1 MTFGNSRCPEEFPA
15 MSEKANKHGAI
26 IFYSDQVIPENER
39 LDRRFLEMVNK
50 DQPKLAYI
58 PSASDGTRKYYREK
72 CEYYKRYGIED
83 LLYFDLNK
91 EYDSALTDE
100 LLACDAIH
108 LSGGDPFQFLGS
120 IRKRKFGPVL
130 KKYLNDGGIL
140 LGISAGAIVLTPS
153 INISHV
159 FYKSRTDQHQAVGLV
174 DFHFL
179 PHWNQRQ
186 DQADAVQKFSI
197 DSQATVYACRDGA
210 GMVIRGG
217 KIELVGD
224 VVRIKNGKLS

>member
-1 MTFGNSRCPEEFPA
+1 VKSGT
-15 MSEKANKHGAI
+15 I

-50 DQPKLAYI
+50 DSPRLAYI
-58 PSASDGTRKYYREK
+58 PSASDSTRKYYRDK
-72 CEYYKRYGIED
+72 CEYYKRYGIKD

-91 EYDSALTDE
+91 EYDPSNTDD

-130 KKYLNDGGIL
+130 KKYWEDGGIL

-159 FYKSRTDQHQAVGLV
+159 FYKSRTDKHQAVGLV

-179 PHWNQRQ
+179 PHWNLREPKIE
-186 DQADAVQKFSI
+186 DVVKFSKENRA
-197 DSQATVYACRDGA
+197 SVYACKDGD
-210 GMVIRGG
+210 GMIIREG

-224 VVRIKNGKLS
+224 LTLISKGKVMPH

>member
-1 MTFGNSRCPEEFPA
+1 
-15 MSEKANKHGAI
+15 MSNDSNKSGAI

-39 LDRRFLEMVNK
+39 LDRRFLELVNK
-50 DQPKLAYI
+50 ERPKLAYI
-58 PSASDGTRKYYREK
+58 PSASDSTRRYYQEK
-72 CEYYKRYGIED
+72 QTYYKRYGIQD

-91 EYDSALTDE
+91 EYDPTKTDE
-100 LLACDAIH
+100 LLSCDAIH

-120 IRKRKFGPVL
+120 IRKRKYGPVL
-130 KKYLNDGGIL
+130 KKYLEDGGIL

-179 PHWNQRQ
+179 PHWNQREEQ
-186 DQADAVQKFSI
+186 VDAVKKFSI
-197 DSQATVYACRDGA
+197 DNQATVYACQDGD
-210 GMVIRGG
+210 GMIIKGG
-217 KIELVGD
+217 KIEVVGGVIKIMNGLVCQ
-224 VVRIKNGKLS
+224 

>member
-1 MTFGNSRCPEEFPA
+1 MMPA
-15 MSEKANKHGAI
+15 GAI
-26 IFYSDQVIPENER
+26 IFYSDQVLPENER
-39 LDRRFLEMVNK
+39 LDKRFLEMIGK
-50 DQPKLAYI
+50 DKPKLAYI
-58 PSASDGTRKYYREK
+58 PSASDSTRKYYCEK
-72 CEYYKRYGIED
+72 CEYYKKYGIEG

-91 EYDSALTDE
+91 EYDPSLTDE

-108 LSGGDPFQFLGS
+108 LSGGDPFQFLGA
-120 IRKRKFGPVL
+120 IRKRDFGPVL
-130 KKYLNDGGIL
+130 KKYHADGGIL

-179 PHWNQRQ
+179 PHWNLRE
-186 DQADAVQKFSI
+186 DRLEAVKRFSLENK
-197 DSQATVYACRDGA
+197 ATVYACCDGA
-210 GMVIRGG
+210 GMVMQGG

-224 VVRIKNGKLS
+224 VVRIDKGLIA

>member
-1 MTFGNSRCPEEFPA
+1 
-15 MSEKANKHGAI
+15 MSERANKHGAI
-26 IFYSDQVIPENER
+26 IFYSDQVIPANER
-39 LDRRFLEMVNK
+39 LDRRFLEMINK
-50 DQPKLAYI
+50 DRPKLAYI
-58 PSASDGTRKYYREK
+58 PSASDSTRRYYREK
-72 CEYYKRYGIED
+72 CEYYKKYGIDD

-91 EYDSALTDE
+91 EYDPVLTEE

-120 IRKRKFGPVL
+120 IRKRDFGSVL
-130 KKYLNDGGIL
+130 KKYLTNGGIL

-159 FYKSRTDQHQAVGLV
+159 FYRSRTDQQQAVGLV

-179 PHWNQRQ
+179 PHLNQREGRLE
-186 DQADAVQKFSI
+186 DVKRFSI
-197 DSQATVYACRDGA
+197 ENKATVYACRDGA

-224 VVRIKNGKLS
+224 VMRIEKGKVFTNNE

>member
-1 MTFGNSRCPEEFPA
+1 VSA
-15 MSEKANKHGAI
+15 GAI
-26 IFYSDQVIPENER
+26 IFYSDQVVPENER
-39 LDRRFLEMVNK
+39 LDRRFLEMVGK
-50 DQPKLAYI
+50 DRPRLAYI

-91 EYDSALTDE
+91 EYDSSLTEE
-100 LLACDAIH
+100 LLSCDGIH

-120 IRKRKFGPVL
+120 IRKREFGSVL
-130 KKYLNDGGIL
+130 KKYHDNGGIL

-159 FYKSRTDQHQAVGLV
+159 FYKSRTAQHQAVGLV

-179 PHWNQRQ
+179 PHWNQRE
-186 DQADAVQKFSI
+186 DRLEAVKRFSVENK
-197 DSQATVYACRDGA
+197 ATVYACNDGD
-210 GMVIRGG
+210 GMVIRDS

-224 VVRIKNGKLS
+224 LVRIENGLVNK

>member
-1 MTFGNSRCPEEFPA
+1 
-15 MSEKANKHGAI
+15 MSAGAI
-26 IFYSDQVIPENER
+26 IFYSDQVIPGNER
-39 LDRRFLEMVNK
+39 LDRRFLELVNK
-50 DQPKLAYI
+50 EKPKLTYI
-58 PSASDGTRKYYREK
+58 PSASDSTRRYYQEK
-72 CEYYKRYGIED
+72 ETYYKRYGIKD

-91 EYDSALTDE
+91 EYDPSLIDE
-100 LLACDAIH
+100 LLSCDAIH

-130 KKYLNDGGIL
+130 RKYHQGGGIL

-179 PHWNQRQ
+179 PHWNQRE
-186 DQADAVQKFSI
+186 DRLEAVKRFSREN
-197 DSQATVYACRDGA
+197 QATVYACNDGD
-210 GMVIRGG
+210 GMVIRDG

-224 VVRIKNGKLS
+224 VVKIENGEVI

>member
-1 MTFGNSRCPEEFPA
+1 
-15 MSEKANKHGAI
+15 MSERADKPGTI
-26 IFYSDQVIPENER
+26 IFYSDQVLPENER
-39 LDRRFLEMVNK
+39 MDRRFLDMVGK
-50 DQPKLAYI
+50 DSPRLAYI

-91 EYDSALTDE
+91 EYDPSLIED

-120 IRKRKFGPVL
+120 IRKRNFGPVL
-130 KKYLNDGGIL
+130 KKYLTDGGIL

-186 DQADAVQKFSI
+186 DRLDAVQKFSV
-197 DSQATVYACRDGA
+197 DNQATVYACQDGD

-224 VVRIKNGKLS
+224 VVKIENDLVNK

>member
-1 MTFGNSRCPEEFPA
+1 MTVS
-15 MSEKANKHGAI
+15 SGAI
-26 IFYSDQVIPENER
+26 IFYSDQVIPANER

-50 DQPKLAYI
+50 DKPKLAYI
-58 PSASDGTRKYYREK
+58 PSASDGTRKYYIEK
-72 CEYYKRYGIED
+72 CEYYKKYGIDD

-91 EYDSALTDE
+91 EYDPSLIDE

-120 IRKRKFGPVL
+120 IRKRKFGPRL
-130 KKYLNDGGIL
+130 KKYHEKGGIL

-159 FYKSRTDQHQAVGLV
+159 FYKSRTDQHQAAGLV
-174 DFHFL
+174 NFHFL
-179 PHWNQRQ
+179 PHLNQREGRLE
-186 DQADAVQKFSI
+186 DVKRFSI
-197 DSQATVYACRDGA
+197 ENQATVYACNDGD
-210 GMVIRGG
+210 GMVIRDG

-224 VVRIKNGKLS
+224 VVRIENGQICQ

>member
-1 MTFGNSRCPEEFPA
+1 

-50 DQPKLAYI
+50 DRLKLAYI
-58 PSASDGTRKYYREK
+58 PSASDGTRRYYREK

-159 FYKSRTDQHQAVGLV
+159 FYKSRTDQHHAVGLV

-179 PHWNQRQ
+179 PHWNQRE
-186 DQADAVQKFSI
+186 DRLEDVKRFSI
-197 DSQATVYACRDGA
+197 ENKATVYACRDGD
-210 GMVIRGG
+210 GMVVRDG
-217 KIELVGD
+217 KVELVGD
-224 VVRIKNGKLS
+224 VVRIEKGLIK

>member
-1 MTFGNSRCPEEFPA
+1 MKSGTL
-15 MSEKANKHGAI
+15 
-26 IFYSDQVIPENER
+26 IFYSDQVVPENER
-39 LDRRFLEMVNK
+39 LDRRFLEIINK
-50 DQPKLAYI
+50 ERPRLAYI
-58 PSASDGTRKYYREK
+58 PSASDSTRKYFSDK
-72 CEYYKRYGIED
+72 CQYYKRYGIKD

-91 EYDSALTDE
+91 EYDPALLPE

-130 KKYLNDGGIL
+130 KKYLDDGGIL

-159 FYKSRTDQHQAVGLV
+159 FYQSRTDKHQAVGLV
-174 DFHFL
+174 DFYFL
-179 PHWNQRQ
+179 PHWNLREARI
-186 DQADAVQKFSI
+186 ADVVKFSGENR
-197 DSQATVYACRDGA
+197 AAVYACRDGD
-210 GMVIRGG
+210 GMVIRDG

-224 VVRIKNGKLS
+224 LVKIEKGNLLHGR

>member
-1 MTFGNSRCPEEFPA
+1 MPA
-15 MSEKANKHGAI
+15 GAI
-26 IFYSDQVIPENER
+26 IFYSDQVVPENER
-39 LDRRFLEMVNK
+39 LDRRFLEMIGK
-50 DQPKLAYI
+50 DRPRLAYI
-58 PSASDGTRKYYREK
+58 PSASDNSRRYYHEK

-83 LLYFDLNK
+83 FLYFDLNK
-91 EYDSALTDE
+91 EYDPAKTEE

-120 IRKRKFGPVL
+120 IRKRNFGPVL
-130 KKYLNDGGIL
+130 KKYHENDGIL

-186 DQADAVQKFSI
+186 DRLDAVKKFSI
-197 DSQATVYACRDGA
+197 DNQAMVYGCQDGD
-210 GMVIRGG
+210 GMVIHDGN
-217 KIELVGD
+217 IELVGT
-224 VVRIKNGKLS
+224 VVRIEKGKVFANNE